1 MILGT
6 SELDVSRIGL
16 GGNTFGWTCDEQTSH
31 AVLDAYTAA
40 GGSFID
46 TADGYS
52 AWADGN
58 TGGESESII
67 GSWLARRGHD
77 DDLVIATKVSTK
89 PDRSGLAPD
98 NVRRAVDESLSRLGT
113 ETIDLYYAHYDDSS
127 VPLEETVAVFEEI
140 RRAGKIRYIGL
151 SNYSPDRITQWV
163 GIADAVGWDRPV
175 VLQPHYNLVHRD
187 DVEGPGNRGEVAA
200 DLGMGLVPYFSL
212 AAGFLTGKYR
222 RGEEPTGARSSAV
235 AGYLTEA
242 CFNVVD
248 ALESVAAA
256 HDVHPAAVALAWLR
270 ERPGVVSPLASARSV
285 EQLGPITDALTLE
298 LSVEET
304 AWLTALSDAAHEAR

>member
-6 SELDVSRIGL
+6 SDLDVSRIGL
-16 GGNTFGWTCDEQTSH
+16 GSNTFGWTCDAQTSH
-31 AVLDAYTAA
+31 AILDAYTAA

-67 GSWLARRGHD
+67 GSWIARRGHD
-77 DDLVIATKVSTK
+77 DVVIATKVSTK

-98 NVRRAVDESLSRLGT
+98 NVRHAVDESLSRLGT
-113 ETIDLYYAHYDDSS
+113 ETIDLYYAHYDDPN

-151 SNYSPDRITQWV
+151 SNYSPERLSRWV
-163 GIADAVGWDRPV
+163 EIADAEGWARPV
-175 VLQPHYNLVHRD
+175 ALQPHYNLVHRG
-187 DVEGPGNRGEVAA
+187 DVEGAGNRGEAA
-200 DLGMGLVPYFSL
+200 AELGMGLVPYFSL

-248 ALESVAAA
+248 ALGSVAAA
-256 HDVHPAAVALAWLR
+256 HDAHPAAVALAWLR
-270 ERPGVVSPLASARSV
+270 ERPGVVSPLASARTV

-298 LSVEET
+298 LSAEET

>member
-31 AVLDAYTAA
+31 AVLDAYAAA

-113 ETIDLYYAHYDDSS
+113 ETIDLYYAHYDDPS

-175 VLQPHYNLVHRD
+175 ALQPDYNLVHRD

-222 RGEEPTGARSSAV
+222 RGEVVDGDRAGMV
-235 AGYLTEA
+235 ADYRRPE
-242 CFNVVD
+242 CYDVVD
-248 ALESVAAA
+248 AVTRVAEA
-256 HDVHPAAVALAWLR
+256 HGVEPAAVALAWLR
-270 ERPGVVSPLASARSV
+270 DRPGVTAPLASARNLT
-285 EQLGPITDALTLE
+285 QLRPIVDAVSLE
-298 LSVEET
+298 LSDEET
-304 AWLTALSDAAHEAR
+304 RALTRVSDAARS